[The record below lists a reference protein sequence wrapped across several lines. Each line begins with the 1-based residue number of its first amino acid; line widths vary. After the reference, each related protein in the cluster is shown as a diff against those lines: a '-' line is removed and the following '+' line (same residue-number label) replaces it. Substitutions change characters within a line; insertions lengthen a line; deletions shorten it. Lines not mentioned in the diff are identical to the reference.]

1 MARFGDPKKRRVKT
15 KTKLEAI
22 IRDDKYMKFLEKIS
36 NRIAF
41 KYNVFAEDILQDYF
55 LSLASGHNSL
65 IEQTAMETVRK
76 EFNRGIVGKRV
87 AGNIISSLDMDELK
101 KFKQNEKDEIK
112 RVEYLHD
119 IRSQLND
126 EQWKIAALFLF
137 GFNAR
142 EIIEKGIPRRQVY
155 KISSLF

>member
-1 MARFGDPKKRRVKT
+1 
-15 KTKLEAI
+15 
-22 IRDDKYMKFLEKIS
+22 MKFLEKIS
-36 NRIAF
+36 SRIAF
-41 KYNVFAEDILQDYF
+41 KYDVLAEDILQDYF
-55 LSLASGHNSL
+55 LALASGHNSL

-76 EFNRGIVGKRV
+76 EFNRGVVGKRL
-87 AGNIISSLDMDELK
+87 ASNIISSFDMDELK
-101 KFKQNEKDEIK
+101 KFKQNEKDDLK

-126 EQWKIAALFLF
+126 EQWKIATLFLF